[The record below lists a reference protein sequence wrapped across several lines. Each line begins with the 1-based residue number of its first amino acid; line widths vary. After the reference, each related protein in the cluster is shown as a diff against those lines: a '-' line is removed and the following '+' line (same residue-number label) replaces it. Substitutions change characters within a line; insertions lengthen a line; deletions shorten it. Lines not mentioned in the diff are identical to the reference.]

1 MPPETSPETD
11 QTPLVSVIIPAYN
24 GAATI
29 GETIASVRSQTLTDW
44 ELMVVDD
51 GSTDGTAAAVRAIA
65 ESTGDG
71 RITVISIANGGVSA
85 ARNFGAA
92 RSRGTYLSFIDAD
105 DLWTADKLEAQ
116 VRILRSRP
124 GAAVAYS
131 WVDCV
136 DGDGLVRVRRGGYSL
151 GVGALQRKL
160 TLIDTIESG
169 SNVLVTRSAFEAVGG
184 FDETLTHG
192 EDWDLWLRLSARF
205 AYAVVPAPQVLY
217 RQRPG
222 SASANVWKMERQSM
236 GIIDRAIARL
246 GDGSTLAGPMAE
258 GDREILKRRSVT
270 NRYRILTFEALD
282 GPRSRRRTLTA
293 LRYFHQVLRRDRS
306 LWRRP
311 WRSRTIALLTKLA
324 LLILVPHRLSGGWL
338 GRDRL
343 KNAEDLLL
351 WTIETQP

>member
-1 MPPETSPETD
+1 MA
-11 QTPLVSVIIPAYN
+11 QTPLVSVIIPVYN

-44 ELMVVDD
+44 ELIVVDD
-51 GSTDGTAAAVRAIA
+51 GSTDGTAAAVRDLAA
-65 ESTGDG
+65 TTGDQ

-85 ARNFGAA
+85 ARNVGAA

-105 DLWTADKLEAQ
+105 DLWTVDKLEAQ
-116 VRILRSRP
+116 VRLLRSRP

-192 EDWDLWLRLSARF
+192 EDWDLWLRLAARF

-222 SASANVWKMERQSM
+222 SASANVWRMERQSLK
-236 GIIDRAIARL
+236 IIDRAIARL
-246 GDGSTLAGPMAE
+246 GDDSTLAGPISE
-258 GDREILKRRSVT
+258 GDRAALGRRSVT
-270 NRYRILTFEALD
+270 NRYRILAFEALD
-282 GPRSRRRTLTA
+282 GPRSRRRALTA
-293 LRYFHQVLRRDRS
+293 LRYVHQVLRRDPS

-324 LLILVPHRLSGGWL
+324 LLIGLPHRLSGRWL
-338 GRDRL
+338 GRDRF
-343 KNAEDLLL
+343 KKAEDLLL